1 MPNAA
6 ARPVPCCTAA
16 RMIVSVRAPQLPGP
30 SSVPSSRIV
39 VHGFGDACFAAAS
52 TRASASSG
60 ATSPG
65 PSRSTS
71 AHSQAS
77 FGTHSGS
84 GWTTCASRTEPR
96 SQAVPHG
103 SSSAK
108 TLSSTS

>member
-1 MPNAA
+1 M
-6 ARPVPCCTAA
+6 
-16 RMIVSVRAPQLPGP
+16 SVRAPQLPGP

-39 VHGFGDACFAAAS
+39 VHGFVVAGFVSRDDA
-52 TRASASSG
+52 ASASSG

-71 AHSQAS
+71 AHSHAS

-84 GWTTCASRTEPR
+84 GRTTWASSTEPR
-96 SQAVPHG
+96 SHAVPHG

>member
-1 MPNAA
+1 
-6 ARPVPCCTAA
+6 
-16 RMIVSVRAPQLPGP
+16 MIVSVRAPQLPGP
-30 SSVPSSRIV
+30 SSVPRSRIV
-39 VHGFGDACFAAAS
+39 VHGCWAGCAFAFAS

-60 ATSPG
+60 ADSPG

-77 FGTHSGS
+77 FGTQAGR
-84 GWTTCASRTEPR
+84 GLTTFASRTEPR

-108 TLSSTS
+108 TLVSTS

>member
-1 MPNAA
+1 M
-6 ARPVPCCTAA
+6 
-16 RMIVSVRAPQLPGP
+16 SVRAPQFPGP

-39 VHGFGDACFAAAS
+39 VHGFATGISVSAS

-84 GWTTCASRTEPR
+84 GRTMWASSTEPR